1 MKFFL
6 LISIIAGA
14 VFLYSSINQKNNF
27 RDTNLSEESSAI
39 WMTQFSEA
47 RAMAKNE
54 GKPILMD
61 FTGSNWCGWC
71 VKLKKEVFT
80 KPSFLG
86 FANDNLILMTV
97 DFPRGVHQ
105 EEWLVDQNN
114 KLLDQYGVN
123 SFPTIILTD
132 YNGNLLGRTGYKS
145 GGSENYV
152 EQLKGLLSNSDN

>member
-14 VFLYSSINQKNNF
+14 VFLYSSINQKNSF

-152 EQLKGLLSNSDN
+152 EHLKGLLSNSDN

>member
-6 LISIIAGA
+6 LISFIAGA
-14 VFLYSSINQKNNF
+14 VFLYSSINQKNSF

-152 EQLKGLLSNSDN
+152 EHLKGLLSNSDN

>member
-14 VFLYSSINQKNNF
+14 VFLYSSINQKNSF

-105 EEWLVDQNN
+105 EQWLVDQNN

-152 EQLKGLLSNSDN
+152 EHLKGLLSNSDN

>member
-14 VFLYSSINQKNNF
+14 VFLYSSINQKNSF

-123 SFPTIILTD
+123 SFPTIIVID

-152 EQLKGLLSNSDN
+152 EHLKGLLSNSDN

>member
-14 VFLYSSINQKNNF
+14 VFLYSSINQKNSF

-47 RAMAKNE
+47 RAMSKNE

-152 EQLKGLLSNSDN
+152 EHLKGLLSNSDN

>member
-6 LISIIAGA
+6 LISIAASA
-14 VFLYSSINQKNNF
+14 VFLYSSINQKNSF
-27 RDTNLSEESSAI
+27 KDTNLSVESSAI

-80 KPSFLG
+80 KPPFLG
-86 FANDNLILMTV
+86 FANDNLILMTI

-123 SFPTIILTD
+123 SFPTIILID
-132 YNGNLLGRTGYKS
+132 YNGNVLGRTGYKS

-152 EQLKGLLSNSDN
+152 EHLKGLLSNSDN

>member
-152 EQLKGLLSNSDN
+152 EHLKGLLSNSDN

>member
-14 VFLYSSINQKNNF
+14 VFLYSSINQKNSF

-39 WMTQFSEA
+39 WMTQLSEA

-152 EQLKGLLSNSDN
+152 EHLKGLLSNSDN

>member
-14 VFLYSSINQKNNF
+14 VFLYSSISQKNSF

-97 DFPRGVHQ
+97 DFPRGLHQ

-152 EQLKGLLSNSDN
+152 EHLKGLLSNSDN